1 MHRQTVFLN
10 AVIQMN
16 IERKKILFN
25 LQFWLIYFLY
35 EWIGNAAIANE
46 YHRYLINAVVIVP
59 ITFAATMFTVH
70 ILIRKFFLKGRK
82 DLFWIGLILSMV
94 FFILVRRA
102 FNYYYTYPL
111 YYPDGN
117 KTTSYL
123 FLPKLIIEGVSVYL
137 IAGLYTMFYFVQAWY
152 EQQRLTQALQKD
164 KVEAQLELLK
174 SQVQPHFIFNTLNN
188 LYALALRK
196 DEKIP
201 DLLYRLSSFL
211 SYSLYDGKLKTIPVS
226 KELEY
231 INHYIEL
238 EKIRHD
244 ERLDVSVNVYSPLE
258 GFMIGP
264 LLLLPLV
271 ENCYKHGI
279 SNSIHESWIRIDL
292 SIQNDWLTVKIEN
305 SRSGNHISDQLSK
318 KNGIG
323 LENVKRRL
331 EILYPGQHEFKCLT
345 EEHSYLTI
353 LRIKNCNV
361 ENTVPYRG

>member
-1 MHRQTVFLN
+1 M
-10 AVIQMN
+10 
-16 IERKKILFN
+16 
-25 LQFWLIYFLY
+25 
-35 EWIGNAAIANE
+35 
-46 YHRYLINAVVIVP
+46 
-59 ITFAATMFTVH
+59 
-70 ILIRKFFLKGRK
+70 
-82 DLFWIGLILSMV
+82 
-94 FFILVRRA
+94 
-102 FNYYYTYPL
+102 
-111 YYPDGN
+111 
-117 KTTSYL
+117 
-123 FLPKLIIEGVSVYL
+123 YL

-152 EQQRLTQALQKD
+152 EQQRLTQTLQKD

-201 DLLYRLSSFL
+201 DLIHRLSSFL
-211 SYSLYDGKLKTIPVS
+211 SYSLYDGKLKSIPVS

-244 ERLDVSVNVYSPLE
+244 ERLDVSVNIYSSLD

-271 ENCYKHGI
+271 ENCYKHGVN
-279 SNSIHESWIRIDL
+279 NSIHDNWIRIDL
-292 SIQNDWLTVKIEN
+292 SIKNEWLTVKIEN
-305 SRSGNHISDQLSK
+305 SQSENHLADQIPQ

-331 EILYPGQHEFKCLT
+331 EILYPGAHEFKYMT
-345 EEHSYLTI
+345 EEYSYLTI
-353 LRIKNCNV
+353 LRIKNYNI
-361 ENTVPYRG
+361 ENTVSYS